1 MAGIAVIQRL
11 YYASRNPNYFETSA
25 SLIHSIP
32 MRHAVIHEAIE
43 RLRSTRY
50 LVKTEDGKFI
60 LNRDLEY
67 VSFSQLCTDLGVKA
81 EPKHISDKLGKN
93 GEIIREILE
102 NQEVQLKEHEHI
114 SVKAILQR
122 GEIKNDH

>member
-1 MAGIAVIQRL
+1 M
-11 YYASRNPNYFETSA
+11 
-25 SLIHSIP
+25 
-32 MRHAVIHEAIE
+32 
-43 RLRSTRY
+43 
-50 LVKTEDGKFI
+50 
-60 LNRDLEY
+60 
-67 VSFSQLCTDLGVKA
+67 SFSQLCTDLGVKA

-122 GEIKNDH
+122 GEIKNEH